1 VIPINYLLLTLA
13 GIFTLVLGYVSWL
26 KFHEHLHLHR
36 HDHESRQHHH
46 LAYVRRFR
54 RRPRPKRTGRSKIS
68 INDKT

>member
-1 VIPINYLLLTLA
+1 MPIEYLLPILA
-13 GIFTLVLGYVSWL
+13 GLFFLVLGYVAWL

-54 RRPRPKRTGRSKIS
+54 RRRRPARAAKNKFSVK
-68 INDKT
+68 D